1 MTSTP
6 IFAYMSQ
13 LREGLPKPA
22 PVAGNPLYNFGTGH
36 NDPDLIPVDGLARAI
51 QQALSVC
58 GRDLAKYMMGGSA
71 LGIESL
77 RKLVA
82 KMLFERRGISV
93 APDQVLI
100 TGGSAQGID
109 LVNQILVSRGDTVIY
124 EQYTYSGAFSKLA
137 RAGARCVG
145 APLDEDGVI
154 PESLDRLLWDLKA
167 RRIAPRYLYIIPT
180 VQNPTGTVMSLE
192 RRHQLL
198 AVTREHGL
206 PILEDDCYADVSWA
220 GALPPALFAL
230 DPTQVIYIGSFSKS
244 LAPALR
250 VGYAVAQPGLVS
262 QLLACKNDGGT
273 GAVDQLT
280 VLQYMDGRF
289 DTHLREVSRRLE
301 AKAVAMIEAF
311 ARHFGAHA
319 RIRKPAGGI
328 YVWVEL
334 LANHI
339 DTRNLVEP
347 AKAAGITFN
356 PGAEWACDPE
366 SAKHFMRLCFAMPS
380 LEEIETGV
388 AELAKIYR
396 SHLSE
401 IASDGRA
408 GASRKIST

>member
-1 MTSTP
+1 MTSAP
-6 IFAYMSQ
+6 SFAYMSH
-13 LREGLPKPA
+13 LREGLPR
-22 PVAGNPLYNFGTGH
+22 PVPVSANPRYNFGTGH
-36 NDPDLIPVDGLARAI
+36 NDPNLIPVDGLARAT
-51 QQALSVC
+51 QEALDSC

-77 RKLVA
+77 RRLVVN
-82 KMLFERRGISV
+82 MLYERRGISV
-93 APDQVLI
+93 APNQVLI

-124 EQYTYSGAFSKLA
+124 EQFTYSGAFSKLA

-154 PESLDRLLWDLKA
+154 PEGLDRLLRDLKA
-167 RRIAPRYLYIIPT
+167 QSVTPRYLYTIPT
-180 VQNPTGTVMSLE
+180 VQNPTGTIMSVN

-198 AVTREHGL
+198 AVTRAHGL
-206 PILEDDCYADVSWA
+206 PVLEDDCYADVSWE
-220 GALPPALFAL
+220 GPLPPALYAL
-230 DPTQVIYIGSFSKS
+230 DPTRVIYIGSFSKS

-250 VGYAVAQPGLVS
+250 VGYAVAQPDLVS

-280 VLQYMDGRF
+280 VSQYLDRRL
-289 DTHLREVSRRLE
+289 DTHLREVSRTLE
-301 AKAVAMIEAF
+301 AKSVAMIEAF
-311 ARHFGAHA
+311 ARHFGTQA

-334 LANHI
+334 PDHV

-380 LEEIETGV
+380 LNEIETGI

-401 IASDGRA
+401 TASDGRA
-408 GASRKIST
+408 GASHAVST

>member
-1 MTSTP
+1 MKSAP
-6 IFAYMSQ
+6 GFAYMSHI
-13 LREGLPKPA
+13 REGLPKPA
-22 PVAGNPLYNFGTGH
+22 PASVSPRYNFGTGH
-36 NDPDLIPVDGLARAI
+36 NDPNLIPVDGLARATEE
-51 QQALSVC
+51 ALKFC

-82 KMLFERRGISV
+82 SMLYERRGISV
-93 APDQVLI
+93 VPDQVLI

-145 APLDEDGVI
+145 AALDEDGVV
-154 PESLDRLLWDLKA
+154 PESLDRLLQDLKA
-167 RRIAPRYLYIIPT
+167 RNVTPRYLYIIPT
-180 VQNPTGTVMSLE
+180 VQNPTGTVMSLL
-192 RRHQLL
+192 RRQELL
-198 AVTREHGL
+198 AVTRAHGL
-206 PILEDDCYADVSWA
+206 PVLEDDCYADVSWV
-220 GALPPALFAL
+220 GPLPPALFAL

-250 VGYAVAQPGLVS
+250 VGYAVAQPDLVS

-273 GAVDQLT
+273 GSVDQLA
-280 VLQYMDGRF
+280 VSQYLDGRL
-289 DTHLREVSRRLE
+289 DTHLREVSRTLE
-301 AKAVAMIEAF
+301 AKSVAMIEAF
-311 ARHFGAHA
+311 ERHFGPHA
-319 RIRKPAGGI
+319 KIRRPAGGI

-334 LANHI
+334 PKHI
-339 DTRNLVEP
+339 DTRKLVEP

-380 LEEIETGV
+380 PDEIETGV

-396 SHLSE
+396 SHLSQT
-401 IASDGRA
+401 ADDGRA
-408 GASRKIST
+408 AASHAVST